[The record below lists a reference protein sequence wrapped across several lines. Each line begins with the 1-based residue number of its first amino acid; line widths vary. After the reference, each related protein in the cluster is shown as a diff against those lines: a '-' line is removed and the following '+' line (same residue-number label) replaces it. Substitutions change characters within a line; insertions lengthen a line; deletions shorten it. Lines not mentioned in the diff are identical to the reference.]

1 MVGRVLAALV
11 LIPAIGY
18 MGACLASPI
27 AWILADIFLFTAYA
41 KTLNKVRMVLKKQNE
56 KAE

>member
-1 MVGRVLAALV
+1 MLAALV

-41 KTLNKVRMVLKKQNE
+41 KTLNKVRMALKKQNE